1 MKHTLP
7 ALPYAIN
14 ALAPYLSQETLE
26 FHYQKHHAAYVNKLN
41 ELIVGTTHETQT
53 LEEIIASSN
62 GGIYNNAAQVYNHTF
77 YWESLAPAE
86 QTGNIS
92 PELQEM
98 IEAKWQ
104 SLEAFKTAFNQCAMN
119 TFGSGWAWLVY
130 NIDAKSLELVSTSNA
145 VAVLKGQT
153 IPLLV
158 ADVWEHAYYVDY
170 RNLRASYLDNF
181 WHLVNWQMVSQRL
194 ASA

>member
-7 ALPYAIN
+7 ALPYAMN

-41 ELIVGTTHETQT
+41 ELIVGTSHETQT

-62 GGIYNNAAQVYNHTF
+62 GGIYNNSAQVYNHTF
-77 YWESLAPAE
+77 YWESLAPAD

-92 PELQEM
+92 PELKQA

-104 SLEAFKTAFNQCAMN
+104 SIDAFKVAFNQCAMN

-130 NIDAKSLELVSTSNA
+130 NVDAKSLELVSTSNA
-145 VAVLKGQT
+145 VAVLQGQT

-194 ASA
+194 ANA